1 MILKPFRS
9 RHDFA
14 EWNRDT
20 SAGPLSPWI
29 TIVLAIFAAA
39 MTTDVIRDRSLEDPG
54 GASVILTTLITYA
67 AASVVTRRPWTGMI
81 IFLAGS
87 VTLAWLVDSGVALLI
102 AFAMTLA
109 MVFICG
115 TALLMV
121 TATVLFTAWPFV
133 VSLLVHDDLSLV
145 RAAAVVGVP
154 VVCVGYAIGRFRR
167 AVVIAETRN
176 KELEEQKLHIQARE
190 RESLARDLHD
200 IVANQLTSMTLV
212 AGSRAHSD
220 RLEDLQEA
228 LTEIKGLSRE
238 ALIELRKLLDVLRT
252 NESPFGPGTGSRLD
266 SRNIGSGVQH
276 VVKRLGEFDFAVELA
291 SNLSEESPLSASTED
306 AILRILQEC
315 STNAMKYARP
325 SSTIQIHLNRDEEQ
339 VSLIFSSAL
348 PQQIRARR
356 RSLEL
361 SSGQGLLGIR
371 ERVQLLGGEASIGPV
386 NDRWVVEASFPA

>member
-29 TIVLAIFAAA
+29 TIVLAVFAAV
-39 MTTDVIRDRSLEDPG
+39 MTTDAFRDRSLEDPG
-54 GASVILTTLITYA
+54 GAFVILTTLITYA

-81 IFLAGS
+81 IFLASS
-87 VTLAWLVDSGVALLI
+87 VTLAWLVDSGVALLL
-102 AFAMTLA
+102 AFAVTLA
-109 MVFICG
+109 MIFICG
-115 TALLMV
+115 TALLQV
-121 TATVLFTAWPFV
+121 TTTVLFTAWPFV

-145 RAAAVVGVP
+145 HAAAVIGVP
-154 VVCVGYAIGRFRR
+154 VVCIGYAIGRFRR
-167 AVVIAETRN
+167 AMVLAEKRN
-176 KELEEQKLHIQARE
+176 QELEEQKLHIRARE

-252 NESPFGPGTGSRLD
+252 NESPAGPGDGSRLD
-266 SRNIGSGVQH
+266 FQGIESGLQH
-276 VVKRLGEFDFAVELA
+276 VVTRLEEFDFTVELT
-291 SNLSEESPLSASTED
+291 SNLSQKSPLSASTVD

-325 SSTIQIHLNRDEEQ
+325 SSTIQVYLERDKEK
-339 VSLIFSSAL
+339 VSLSFTSAL
-348 PQQIRARR
+348 PQHIRTRR

-371 ERVQLLGGEASIGPV
+371 ERVELLGGEASIGPV
-386 NDRWVVEASFPA
+386 HERWVVEASFPV